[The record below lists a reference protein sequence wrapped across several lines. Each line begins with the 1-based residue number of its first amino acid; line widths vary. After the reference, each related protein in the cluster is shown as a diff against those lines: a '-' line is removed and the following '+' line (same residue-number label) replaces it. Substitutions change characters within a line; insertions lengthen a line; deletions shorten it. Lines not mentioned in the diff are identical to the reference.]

1 MNPKVFISYSHDS
14 QDYKDWVRSFADR
27 LIVDGIDVTLD
38 QYDLALGEMIPHFME
53 KGISENNFVLILVSK
68 GFTEKARE
76 RKGGVGFETDL
87 AAGEIVVK
95 QNRRKFIPILIK
107 ISYDDVPY
115 YLRGANAV
123 SIQNLFAY
131 NKEYEEIYR
140 TLTGQKPQKPKLGT
154 VKLLHPIGA
163 MNEAFDTELL
173 MRQTNQRQYFFWDF
187 LLESESLDDMTLSEL
202 YPLYRKNIFTKIAL
216 GVEQDYPFVFR
227 SSCKKANH
235 PELVYE
241 SDNYSKGYTNLA
253 NFDKLILYDRFVRYS
268 YIDLASDQPFLLGTR
283 IPIGSVI
290 AFLTILGLIHKELGR
305 QPKINVTV
313 KLKASETAIFFEKYS
328 FFPIEAGFMDNYI
341 FQEGEKTIDH
351 TFTSLSIDDLHT
363 FIIKTL
369 SPFISDKP
377 QSDNPFLSVSIAELR
392 KAYDKLLNVKDFF

>member
-27 LIVDGIDVTLD
+27 LIGDGIDVTLD

-53 KGISENNFVLILVSK
+53 KGISENDFVLILVSK
-68 GFTEKARE
+68 RFTEKARE

-107 ISYDDVPY
+107 ISYDDVPD

-163 MNEAFDTELL
+163 MNEEFDTELL
-173 MRQTNQRQYFFWDF
+173 M
-187 LLESESLDDMTLSEL
+187 
-202 YPLYRKNIFTKIAL
+202 
-216 GVEQDYPFVFR
+216 
-227 SSCKKANH
+227 
-235 PELVYE
+235 
-241 SDNYSKGYTNLA
+241 
-253 NFDKLILYDRFVRYS
+253 
-268 YIDLASDQPFLLGTR
+268 
-283 IPIGSVI
+283 
-290 AFLTILGLIHKELGR
+290 
-305 QPKINVTV
+305 
-313 KLKASETAIFFEKYS
+313 
-328 FFPIEAGFMDNYI
+328 
-341 FQEGEKTIDH
+341 
-351 TFTSLSIDDLHT
+351 
-363 FIIKTL
+363 
-369 SPFISDKP
+369 
-377 QSDNPFLSVSIAELR
+377 
-392 KAYDKLLNVKDFF
+392 